1 MSTSPPQSLT
11 YLTHAINEGDTF
23 ERFFE
28 CWLVEQNKHLDE
40 LVSASKEVDAADRGA
55 LRPLVKRVVQHY
67 EHYYVAKA
75 RWATADILA
84 MLSPSWRSSL
94 EDAFL
99 WIGGWRPSMAFH
111 LLYSKSGLQLE
122 ARLHELMQG
131 LRTGDL
137 SDLSAAQLQQV
148 DALQKETIRKEQEV
162 TEKQAEQQETVAD
175 TSMVELALAMTEG
188 VDAPDE
194 GQSRVDAALAPKQDG
209 LAVIL
214 RMADQ
219 LRLDTLKKVIDILTP
234 TQAVHYLIA
243 AAALHLRIHEWGKK
257 RDARVAQNV
266 TTHNIEEDSA

>member
-1 MSTSPPQSLT
+1 MSTATQ
-11 YLTHAINEGDTF
+11 LTHAINEGDSF

-28 CWLVEQNKHLDE
+28 CWLVEQNQHLDE
-40 LVSASKEVDAADRGA
+40 LVSASKEVDAADQEA
-55 LRPLVKRVVQHY
+55 LRPLVKCVVQHY

-75 RWATADILA
+75 RWGETDILA

-131 LRTGDL
+131 LRSDDL

-148 DALQKETIRKEQEV
+148 DALQKETIRKEQEI
-162 TEKQAEQQETVAD
+162 TEKLAEQQETVAD
-175 TSMVELALAMTEG
+175 ASMVELAHAMTEG
-188 VDAPDE
+188 MGGDE

-209 LAVIL
+209 LAEIL
-214 RMADQ
+214 HMADE

-234 TQAVHYLIA
+234 MQAVHYLIA

-257 RDARVAQNV
+257 RDARLAQNV
-266 TTHNIEEDSA
+266 STTHKSDEDSA

>member
-1 MSTSPPQSLT
+1 MSTST
-11 YLTHAINEGDTF
+11 HLTHAINECNSF

-28 CWLVEQNKHLDE
+28 CWLVEQNQHLDE
-40 LVSASKEVDAADRGA
+40 LMSASKEVDAADQEA
-55 LRPLVKRVVQHY
+55 LQSLVKHVVQHY

-75 RWATADILA
+75 RWGETDILA

-131 LRTGDL
+131 LRSGDL

-148 DALQKETIRKEQEV
+148 DVLQKETIRKEQEV
-162 TEKQAEQQETVAD
+162 TEKLAEQQETVAD
-175 TSMVELALAMTEG
+175 ASMVELAHAMTEG
-188 VDAPDE
+188 VGVGVGGDE

-209 LAVIL
+209 LAEIL
-214 RMADQ
+214 RMADE

-234 TQAVHYLIA
+234 MQAVHYLIA

-257 RDARVAQNV
+257 RDARLAQNV
-266 TTHNIEEDSA
+266 STTQH